1 MPSNYTY
8 CVWIFLSIQVAFLST
23 LKGVGID
30 DGQTGKLKMVKQP
43 GKVKNLRDEIEK
55 RREEL
60 IFDTTLET
68 HVGIAHTRW
77 ATHGE
82 PSIIN
87 SHPHTSDEENEFLV
101 VHNGWSLIDHKKV

>member
-1 MPSNYTY
+1 
-8 CVWIFLSIQVAFLST
+8 
-23 LKGVGID
+23 
-30 DGQTGKLKMVKQP
+30 MVKQP

-60 IFDTTLET
+60 AFDSTTET

-87 SHPHTSDEENEFLV
+87 SHPQPSDENSEFLV
-101 VHNGWSLIDHKKV
+101 VHNGML